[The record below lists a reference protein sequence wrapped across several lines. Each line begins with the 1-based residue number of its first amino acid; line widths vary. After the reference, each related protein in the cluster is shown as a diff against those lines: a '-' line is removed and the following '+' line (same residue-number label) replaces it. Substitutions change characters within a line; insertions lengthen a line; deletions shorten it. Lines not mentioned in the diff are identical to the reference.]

1 MDGPPP
7 PEEDFSQLPV
17 ADRLAH
23 KNWKARVS
31 GYETLIKT
39 FQNTA
44 SDTDPAFKPYTNSPD
59 TLKKIVTDTNAVAQE
74 KGVEAVVAFV
84 KFAGE
89 TAARTREVV
98 VPALVDK
105 CLGSTRAGTRNQAIE
120 LALQYVEVEN
130 GGAGVMVRAALANVL
145 PDYRSYTQNDLLPGL
160 GAKQPKAVAGCV
172 MAMKEVIKYVKH
184 LLLSS
189 LGIIDPATELLVR
202 KSRRLR
208 LFSRH
213 YRRYSVIQTRL
224 SELRALY
231 SHKHSINA

>member
-59 TLKKIVTDTNAVAQE
+59 MLKKIVTDTNAVAQE

-130 GGAGVMVRAALANVL
+130 GGAGVMVRAALAIVL
-145 PDYRSYTQNDLLPGL
+145 PDYRSY
-160 GAKQPKAVAGCV
+160 
-172 MAMKEVIKYVKH
+172 I
-184 LLLSS
+184 
-189 LGIIDPATELLVR
+189 
-202 KSRRLR
+202 
-208 LFSRH
+208 
-213 YRRYSVIQTRL
+213 
-224 SELRALY
+224 
-231 SHKHSINA
+231 